1 MEIPGLTL
9 TKYLNTRKAGVTPNG
24 AASFTRK
31 KGQQA
36 WYARTPRDTPNLASS
51 CDKRTGIYIEQ
62 NFLLSTSRE
71 HFFRL
76 LEHDS
81 KMPQGRQ
88 SKDNRWKHRYKW
100 RLTQASVAA

>member
-1 MEIPGLTL
+1 ME
-9 TKYLNTRKAGVTPNG
+9 RAD
-24 AASFTRK
+24 
-31 KGQQA
+31 
-36 WYARTPRDTPNLASS
+36 TPRLVHLVSS

-76 LEHDS
+76 PEHDS
-81 KMPQGRQ
+81 NMPRDRHT
-88 SKDNRWKHRYKW
+88 SANRWKHRYKW